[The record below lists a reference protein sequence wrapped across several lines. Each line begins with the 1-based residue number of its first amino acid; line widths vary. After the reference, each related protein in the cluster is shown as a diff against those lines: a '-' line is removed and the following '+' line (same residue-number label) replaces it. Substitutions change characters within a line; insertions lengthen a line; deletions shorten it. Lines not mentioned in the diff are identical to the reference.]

1 MDSGEVSDELQDLTE
16 IEEMLIAQ
24 VFTVMLVYRL
34 RGRQHGYRGNV
45 INFPQDICEFTKRL
59 PRTPSSI
66 DILTVRRQSAD
77 DSTVFRD
84 FIV

>member
-24 VFTVMLVYRL
+24 VFIVMSVYRL
-34 RGRQHGYRGNV
+34 CGGQHGYRGNV
-45 INFPQDICEFTKRL
+45 INFPQDIHEFTKRL

-66 DILTVRRQSAD
+66 DILTVRR
-77 DSTVFRD
+77 
-84 FIV
+84 